1 MIETERVC
9 EHCGKINTIT
19 HLSVQKEWCTCEQ
32 TEEKAKL
39 IYQRCEGCKE
49 PMILQVDDSETIE
62 ISRKEKELMLK
73 AIKKR
78 AKKQTVSPKD
88 MRKREKLDKE
98 LKRKREDLK
107 EHFEGKTF
115 LQDDGK
121 ILCERLTILRKDAI
135 IDCKV

>member
-9 EHCGKINTIT
+9 EKCGRINTVNHI
-19 HLSVQKEWCTCEQ
+19 SVKKEWCTCEQ
-32 TEEKAKL
+32 TGEKVKL

-49 PMILQVDDSETIE
+49 PMILQVDDNDTIA

-73 AIKKR
+73 AIRKR
-78 AKKQTVSPKD
+78 AKKQTVSPKE
-88 MRKREKLDKE
+88 MRKREKMDKE
-98 LKRKREDLK
+98 LRKKREALN

-121 ILCERLTILRKDAI
+121 ILIERLTILRKDAI
-135 IDCKV
+135 LDSKV

>member
-1 MIETERVC
+1 MIETARVC

-19 HLSVQKEWCTCEQ
+19 HLSIQKEWCTCEQ

-73 AIKKR
+73 AIRKR
-78 AKKQTVSPKD
+78 AKKQTVSPKE

-98 LKRKREDLK
+98 LRKKREVLN

-121 ILCERLTILRKDAI
+121 ILIERLTFLRKDAI
-135 IDCKV
+135 IDSKV